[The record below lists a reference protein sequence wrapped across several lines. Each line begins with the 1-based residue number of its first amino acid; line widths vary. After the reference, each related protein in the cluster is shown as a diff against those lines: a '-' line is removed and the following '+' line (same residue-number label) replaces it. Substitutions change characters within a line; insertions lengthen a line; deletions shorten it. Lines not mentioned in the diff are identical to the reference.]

1 MLAAPAAA
9 ADPAGG
15 AAAGGAVVAAGGAA
29 SRMSAAAPAFDQLPD
44 SILMKLGTYLNSAT
58 QARFGQAMG
67 RAGAAMCLGARQKST
82 MERKARWMA
91 ALERHDARF
100 GEVRPATGRESV
112 GSLMEVMRDTA
123 PLLAEFNAREAAKA
137 VPSAMR
143 GIVPEDD

>member
-1 MLAAPAAA
+1 
-9 ADPAGG
+9 
-15 AAAGGAVVAAGGAA
+15 
-29 SRMSAAAPAFDQLPD
+29 
-44 SILMKLGTYLNSAT
+44 MKLGTYLNSAT

-123 PLLAEFNAREAAKA
+123 PLLAEFNAREAAKDQRLRDTVLNTMVHSCKSDGCCKRTGRCKDGYPYA
-137 VPSAMR
+137 CTA
-143 GIVPEDD
+143 

>member
-82 MERKARWMA
+82 MER
-91 ALERHDARF
+91 HDARF
-100 GEVRPATGRESV
+100 GEVRLATDRESV